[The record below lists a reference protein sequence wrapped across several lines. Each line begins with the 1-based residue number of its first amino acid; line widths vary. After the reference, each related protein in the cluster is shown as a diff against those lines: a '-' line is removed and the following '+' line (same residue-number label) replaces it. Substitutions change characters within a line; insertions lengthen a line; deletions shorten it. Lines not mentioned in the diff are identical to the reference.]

1 MASPIT
7 SSVGL
12 GSGLDIGAMV
22 KALVGADTAAK
33 QAQITRQT
41 SNNSA
46 MISGI
51 GSLRSAI
58 TAFQDAMKKLNDSN
72 VPSFNAFAA
81 KSANES
87 VVKVTSSNSA
97 VAGSFDIVVNQL
109 ATASKVASARQAG
122 GASTPITAGQMVI
135 SQGTSGKTYKVDI
148 ADGATL
154 QSVRDQINKELGASG
169 ITANIINED
178 GGGSRLV
185 LSSTTTGAD
194 TDLSVS
200 GIPELVINGGTKM
213 SGDGAGFITAKAQDA
228 VLTIDGLTVSSASN
242 KVEGAISG
250 LTLELTGVSAK
261 DAGGNASPTALTV
274 TADNEGL
281 KKSVQSFVDAYNTLQ
296 KAISGLTAPTKNS
309 DGTVASLGP
318 LTNDPTT
325 RSLLSDMRKVLAEV
339 GAGDKL
345 TTLGQLGVNTMQDG
359 TLEFNSAKFA
369 AAMDDKKLGAEVQ
382 ELFTGTNGIFER
394 MNKAIDPYNATD
406 GSLATRKANLDKAA
420 KNLSDQ
426 QAALD
431 RRTESLTESLTKKFV
446 ALDTALG
453 KMKAQADQITS
464 IFEAIN
470 AQAKKS

>member
-33 QAQITRQT
+33 QAQINRQT
-41 SNNSA
+41 SNNTA

-51 GSLRSAI
+51 GALRSAL
-58 TAFQDAMKKLNDSN
+58 TAYQDAMKGLNNKDA
-72 VPSFNAFAA
+72 PSFNAYTA

-87 VVKVTSSNSA
+87 VVKVTSSNTA
-97 VAGSFDIVVNQL
+97 VAGSYDIVVDKL
-109 ATASKVASARQAG
+109 ATSSKVASQRFVG
-122 GASTPITAGQMVI
+122 GASSAISAGKLTI
-135 SQGTSGKTYKVDI
+135 SQGGKSYDLDVTS
-148 ADGATL
+148 GATL
-154 QSVRDQINKELGASG
+154 QSVRDQINKEMSANG
-169 ITANIINED
+169 ISANIVNEV
-178 GGGSRLV
+178 GGSRLV
-185 LSSTTTGAD
+185 LSSTTTGAN
-194 TDLSVS
+194 TDISLS
-200 GIPELVINGGTKM
+200 GIAALAIDGTTQM
-213 SGDGAGFITAKAQDA
+213 SGTGAGFISAKAQDA
-228 VLTIDGLTVSSASN
+228 ELTIDGLKVKSASN
-242 KVEGAISG
+242 TLDSAISG
-250 LTLELTGVSAK
+250 MTLELTGVSAK
-261 DAGGNASPTALTV
+261 ESGATTGTPTAVTV
-274 TADNEGL
+274 AADNEGL

-296 KAISGLTAPTKNS
+296 KAITSLTSTSRDADDNL
-309 DGTVASLGP
+309 VLGP

-325 RSLLSDMRKVLAEV
+325 RSLLGDIRKVLTEV

-345 TTLGQLGVNTMQDG
+345 TTLSQLGINTQKDG
-359 TLEFNSAKFA
+359 TLEFNSSKFT
-369 AAMDDKKLGAEVQ
+369 AAMNDKKLGPEVQ
-382 ELFTGTNGIFER
+382 GLFTGTDGIFER

-406 GSLATRKANLDKAA
+406 GSLATRKSNLDKAA

-431 RRTESLTESLTKKFV
+431 RRTESLTESLTKKYV

>member
-33 QAQITRQT
+33 QAQITRQS

-46 MISGI
+46 MISGV
-51 GSLRSAI
+51 GSLRSAL

-72 VPSFNAFAA
+72 APSFNAYVA

-97 VAGSFDIVVNQL
+97 VAGNYDIVVNQL
-109 ATASKVASARQAG
+109 ATGSKVASAKQLG
-122 GASTPITAGQMVI
+122 GATTPITAGQMVI
-135 SQGTSGKTYKVDI
+135 SQGTSGKTYNVDI
-148 ADGATL
+148 ASGATL

-169 ITANIINED
+169 ITANIVNED
-178 GGGSRLV
+178 GGASRLV

-194 TDLSVS
+194 TDISVS
-200 GIPELVINGGTKM
+200 GIPELVIDGGTKM
-213 SGDGAGFITAKAQDA
+213 SGDGAGFISAKAQDA
-228 VLTIDGLTVSSASN
+228 KLTIDGLSVTSKSN

-261 DAGGNASPTALTV
+261 DAGGNASPTALTL
-274 TADNEGL
+274 TADNDGL

-296 KAISGLTAPTKNS
+296 KAISSLTSPTLNS
-309 DGTVASLGP
+309 DGTVQSLGP

-325 RSLLSDMRKVLAEV
+325 RSLLTDMRKVLAEV

-359 TLEFNSAKFA
+359 TLEFNSVKFS

-382 ELFTGTNGIFER
+382 ELFTGTNGVFER

-406 GSLATRKANLDKAA
+406 GTLATRKANLDKAA